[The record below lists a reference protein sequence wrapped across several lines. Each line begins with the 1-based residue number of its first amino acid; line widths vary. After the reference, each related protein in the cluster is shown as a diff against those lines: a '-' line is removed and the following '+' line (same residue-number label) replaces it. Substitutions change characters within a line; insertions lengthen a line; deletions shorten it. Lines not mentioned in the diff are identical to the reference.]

1 MTVALVFH
9 ARLGVGGFLLRLAP
23 VLVFELVDQ
32 ILGELAAFD
41 VDGDLPAVVAVEEL
55 VDELAAGYL
64 RRLFLSELD
73 TGT

>member
-41 VDGDLPAVVAVEEL
+41 VDGDLPAVVAVGEF
-55 VDELAAGYL
+55 VDELSAVRL
-64 RRLFLSELD
+64 RWLFLQELD
-73 TGT
+73 TRA

>member
-64 RRLFLSELD
+64 RRLSL
-73 TGT
+73 